1 MVKMVGSSNIFVIV
15 GSKKNENGEIK
26 NPNLI
31 KNENDKTYFVNLDEK
46 EVLIWDD
53 KAKKP
58 IYKYLIKKEVLN
70 IEITKDKIIV
80 ICEKIIYVF
89 NLKSLQLIDI
99 IKTGNNPK
107 GRFFGVSFK
116 ERNILIYPSIKE
128 NQGKLTI
135 KNYDN
140 KNYIY
145 LNPHKNPISNIALSS
160 NGHYL
165 VTESNEEKLLKIFEV
180 NTGGML
186 DELSFSN
193 EKINRIKFML
203 FNPNNDYF
211 IISCE
216 KGKIPLYTM
225 KKSKELVEST
235 FEEDLKKSNIHT
247 KKMVF
252 WKDKDIAGIHVDL
265 NNLDE
270 IKDLNVKIGDYEDVK
285 LGNENNLFIITSTGQ
300 YFRVIINIK
309 TGKSQTK
316 EMKLLY

>member
-89 NLKSLQLIDI
+89 NLKSLQLID
-99 IKTGNNPK
+99 
-107 GRFFGVSFK
+107 
-116 ERNILIYPSIKE
+116 
-128 NQGKLTI
+128 
-135 KNYDN
+135 N

-145 LNPHKNPISNIALSS
+145 LNPHKKPISNIALSS

-180 NTGGML
+180 NTGRML

-235 FEEDLKKSNIHT
+235 FGEDLKKSNVHT

-316 EMKLLY
+316 EMKLLF